1 MRALIVA
8 LILGTAACSSSGST
22 PTADPYDAY
31 LANNPPGEKVIS
43 REDAQTRALLGC
55 STKWAPGTVDYVLA
69 EAYRDVVKSSPY
81 CK

>member
-31 LANNPPGEKVIS
+31 LAN
-43 REDAQTRALLGC
+43 
-55 STKWAPGTVDYVLA
+55 LA
-69 EAYRDVVKSSPY
+69 HLVAWCHGSSVQP
-81 CK
+81 CA